1 MKSKSL
7 KTTFTFVSLSLIFI
21 FAASASPIPTYV
33 RLQDRFKI
41 SNGTISMTAVCYFF
55 GSIIALVIFSRLSD
69 YIGRKSVA
77 ITTVILSLVGLG
89 LLATLNNGSMLLL
102 ARFIQGVS
110 CGLGSSTLSIL
121 IIESGRDYSSGFV
134 SAVAGSA
141 ILLGLAIGGL
151 LSGLVAEVE
160 PNFQSLTY
168 YILMTVLALM
178 LLGLMR
184 STETVTTRRGA
195 VKSLKPQLNL
205 PASIKKLIVP
215 ATGCFV
221 ATWALGGY
229 FQAFSATVSKTVFNL
244 NSPLIAAIVLVAYMA
259 PNMFGSRISSI
270 FSMVSGELFGMSIFV
285 LSALL
290 MGVGIL
296 LKSFSL
302 FLVMVIIASVMQG
315 ISYTTSMN
323 GLLKP
328 VLQTEST
335 GVISVIYIIS
345 YAGAGIPSFFAGQL
359 SKYLNFY
366 QITFAYI
373 IFVSLVG
380 MFVILNVLLKQ
391 HNISFNKNK

>member
-1 MKSKSL
+1 MKSNSL
-7 KTTFTFVSLSLIFI
+7 KTTFTFASLSLIFI

-33 RLQDRFKI
+33 QLQDRFKI
-41 SNGTISMTAVCYFF
+41 SNGTISMTAVCYFL

-69 YIGRKSVA
+69 YIGRKFVA
-77 ITTVILSLVGLG
+77 IITVMLSLVGLG

-102 ARFIQGVS
+102 ARFIQGLS

-134 SAVAGSA
+134 SAVAG
-141 ILLGLAIGGL
+141 L

-168 YILMTVLALM
+168 YILMVVLVLM
-178 LLGLMR
+178 LLGLMH
-184 STETVTTRRGA
+184 SAETVTTRHGA

-205 PASIKKLIVP
+205 PDSIKKLIVP

-244 NSPLIAAIVLVAYMA
+244 NSPLVAAIVLVAYMA
-259 PNMFGSRISSI
+259 PNMFGSRISSG
-270 FSMVSGELFGMSIFV
+270 FSMFTGQLFGMSTFV

-302 FLVMVIIASVMQG
+302 FLVMVIIASIMQG

-345 YAGAGIPSFFAGQL
+345 YAGAGIPSFVAGQL
-359 SKYLNFY
+359 SRYLNFY
-366 QITFAYI
+366 QVTFAYI

-380 MFVILNVLLKQ
+380 VFVILNVLLQQ
-391 HNISFNKNK
+391 HKISSSV

>member
-1 MKSKSL
+1 MKSNSL
-7 KTTFTFVSLSLIFI
+7 KTTFTFASLSLIFI

-33 RLQDRFKI
+33 QLQDRFKI
-41 SNGTISMTAVCYFF
+41 SNGTISMTAVCYFL

-69 YIGRKSVA
+69 YIGRKFVA
-77 ITTVILSLVGLG
+77 IITVMLSLVGLG

-102 ARFIQGVS
+102 ARFIQGLS

-141 ILLGLAIGGL
+141 ILLGLAVGGL

-168 YILMTVLALM
+168 YILMVVLVLM
-178 LLGLMR
+178 LLGLMH
-184 STETVTTRRGA
+184 SAETVTTRHGA

-205 PASIKKLIVP
+205 PDSIKKLIVP

-229 FQAFSATVSKTVFNL
+229 FQAFSATVSKMVFNL
-244 NSPLIAAIVLVAYMA
+244 NSPLVAAIVLVAYMA
-259 PNMFGSRISSI
+259 PNMFGSRISSS
-270 FSMVSGELFGMSIFV
+270 FSMVTGQLFGMSTFV

-302 FLVMVIIASVMQG
+302 FLVMVIIASIMQG

-345 YAGAGIPSFFAGQL
+345 YAGAGIPSFVAGQL
-359 SKYLNFY
+359 SRYLNFY
-366 QITFAYI
+366 QVTFAYI

-380 MFVILNVLLKQ
+380 VFVILNVLLQQ
-391 HNISFNKNK
+391 HKISSSV